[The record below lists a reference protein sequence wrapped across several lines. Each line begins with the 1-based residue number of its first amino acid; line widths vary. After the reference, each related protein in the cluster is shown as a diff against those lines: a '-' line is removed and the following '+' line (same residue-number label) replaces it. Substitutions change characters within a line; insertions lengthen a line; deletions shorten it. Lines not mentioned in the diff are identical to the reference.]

1 MVLHKRQQRSQE
13 KARKVKEIER
23 KVYETITAA
32 EKLSVKVEE
41 YEKKIAN

>member
-1 MVLHKRQQRSQE
+1 MVLQKRQQRSQE

-23 KVYETITAA
+23 KVHETITAA

-41 YEKKIAN
+41 